1 MISTGRIK
9 GAEVDQWKKSANCY
23 ANVNE
28 RKRDRHRIFWPEK
41 EILSLNLGWWISFGV
56 WTCGSIIIFR
66 SGETTS
72 LKFLGIFL
80 HRRGDKVRVD
90 FRIWI
95 ISRFNAQ
102 DRRFLLYGVAPTLFQ
117 RSIFNLTYRCSR
129 LLITL
134 KDQLNENK
142 WTLGLHARMQRF
154 WARKKSCCEES
165 SRKFHD
171 QIHF

>member
-9 GAEVDQWKKSANCY
+9 GAEVDQWKKSANC
-23 ANVNE
+23 E
-28 RKRDRHRIFWPEK
+28 RKRKK
-41 EILSLNLGWWISFGV
+41 ERSTWNFLAGKRDSIVEFRVMNIVWCLNLWFDNHFS
-56 WTCGSIIIFR
+56 
-66 SGETTS
+66 ETTS
-72 LKFLGIFL
+72 LKFLGRFL
-80 HRRGDKVRVD
+80 RHRGDKVRVD

-102 DRRFLLYGVAPTLFQ
+102 DRRFLLYAVPQTRFQ

-142 WTLGLHARMQRF
+142 CTLGLHARMQRF